1 MEIEVLLFGKPR
13 ELAGTSQE
21 TVTVEDGAVLK
32 DLVKQL
38 GSQHGAAFAREVRR
52 TKGIRILINGREYGL
67 LGGME
72 APLSD
77 KDTVVFLP
85 MMFGG

>member
-1 MEIEVLLFGKPR
+1 MDIEVLLFGRPR
-13 ELAGTSQE
+13 ELAGTSGE
-21 TVTVEDGAVLK
+21 IISVGEGARLS
-32 DLVKQL
+32 DLIKLL
-38 GSQHGAAFAREVRR
+38 GEKHGIAFSEEVRH
-52 TKGIRILINGREYGL
+52 TEALRILLNGREYGL

-85 MMFGG
+85 LIGGG